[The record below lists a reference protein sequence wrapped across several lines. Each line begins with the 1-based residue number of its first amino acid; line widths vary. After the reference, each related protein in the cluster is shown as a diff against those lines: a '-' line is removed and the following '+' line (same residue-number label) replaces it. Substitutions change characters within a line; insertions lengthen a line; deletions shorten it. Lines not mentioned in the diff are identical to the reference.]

1 MYRNI
6 ALLVTALGLVMIS
19 GCAELDQ
26 LQVNRGV
33 QGNVFSS
40 TSPRLELRIDPGLK
54 LMAEVKEDRA
64 PAKNSI
70 RNDPMEN
77 ASTHLSYI
85 FGDESGDAV
94 VRRGVIIRTRTVTG
108 NPNQVG
114 EPDLPEKRNELV
126 SGMTKILGD
135 EYQHYAVASDNLFT
149 EQEQRALT
157 GRDIS
162 GCLLVKGLE
171 RNFGL
176 GNKSLV
182 QILYFER
189 IPSAEVTPQ
198 CGSWQDPSALTDE
211 QDRFLAAFLDR
222 SYQGVR
228 FVKGSEVTDAT
239 VKYVDREKKGDAEAE
254 KALPPA
260 APDGGDIEKR
270 LQVLK
275 NLRDKDLI
283 TQDEYERKKLEIL
296 EGL

>member
-6 ALLVTALGLVMIS
+6 ALLVTAFGFVMIS

-33 QGNVFSS
+33 QDNVFSS
-40 TSPRLELRIDPGLK
+40 TSPRLELRIDPSLK

-85 FGDESGDAV
+85 FGDESNGVV

-108 NPNQVG
+108 DPNQAG

-135 EYQHYAVASDNLFT
+135 EYQHYTVASDNLFT
-149 EQEQRALT
+149 DEERRALT

-171 RNFGL
+171 RDFGL
-176 GNKSLV
+176 GSKSLV

-189 IPSAEVTPQ
+189 IPASEVTAQ
-198 CGSWQDPSALTDE
+198 CGSWQDASALTDE
-211 QDRFLAAFLDR
+211 QDRFLGAFLDR
-222 SYQGVR
+222 SFQGVR

-239 VKYVDREKKGDAEAE
+239 AKYVDREQKGDAEAE

-260 APDGGDIEKR
+260 GPDGGDIEKR